1 VYPPPLDEECF
12 IFGPPARKPRGRSL
26 GPAISIAHIHR
37 SSAMLARKALL
48 LLAMTVVAGSAFAA
62 SPQAAST
69 AAQPAKSTAVKSEH
83 KNRTCEKQG
92 KTGHCEKWSKSE
104 TKAAAKK

>member
-1 VYPPPLDEECF
+1 MLS
-12 IFGPPARKPRGRSL
+12 RKV
-26 GPAISIAHIHR
+26 
-37 SSAMLARKALL
+37 LL
-48 LLAMTVVAGSAFAA
+48 LLAMTAVAGSAFAA
-62 SPQAAST
+62 TPQAAST

-83 KNRTCEKQG
+83 HEKRTCEKQG